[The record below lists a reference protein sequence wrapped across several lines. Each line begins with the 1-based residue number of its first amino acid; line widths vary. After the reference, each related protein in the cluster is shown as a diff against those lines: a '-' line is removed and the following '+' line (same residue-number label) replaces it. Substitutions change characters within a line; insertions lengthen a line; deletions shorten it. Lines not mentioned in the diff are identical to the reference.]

1 MLKTSDLRNMSE
13 DELVEKVAQL
23 KKDLMQ
29 YRFQSKTGKLE
40 TKSAI
45 KTVRKDIARLLTI
58 INEKKNN
65 SGVKS

>member
-1 MLKTSDLRNMSE
+1 MLKTSDLRAMNE

-40 TKSAI
+40 TKSTI
-45 KTVRKDIARLLTI
+45 KAVRKDIARLLTI
-58 INEKKNN
+58 INEKKENLE
-65 SGVKS
+65 VKP